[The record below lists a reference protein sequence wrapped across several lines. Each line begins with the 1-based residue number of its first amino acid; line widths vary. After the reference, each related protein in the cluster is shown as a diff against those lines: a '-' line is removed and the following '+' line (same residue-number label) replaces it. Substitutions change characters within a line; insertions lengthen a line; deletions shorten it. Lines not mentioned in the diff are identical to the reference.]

1 MAVGIRIKLAGVDAE
16 QFDKVEAA
24 INPRADYPDGL
35 IFHASGPIDGG
46 WGVLDFW
53 ESRSQFDSFA
63 AGRIG
68 PECKPPESQPSR
80 RFTSSLFTSTCRGR
94 TAHRK
99 AAARFC
105 CLFSPS
111 SSGES
116 SRLRRRSSKAD
127 SSPPP

>member
-16 QFDKVEAA
+16 QFDKGGGCDQSA
-24 INPRADYPDGL
+24 RRSPDGL

-68 PECKPPESQPSR
+68 PGVRAAGVTAEPEIHEFPVHEYLSR
-80 RFTSSLFTSTCRGR
+80 
-94 TAHRK
+94 
-99 AAARFC
+99 
-105 CLFSPS
+105 
-111 SSGES
+111 
-116 SRLRRRSSKAD
+116 
-127 SSPPP
+127 